1 MFRSAPHNMKQLSA
15 LLSYGTRTVI
25 GLSTEQAV
33 TFLMHFWAMSILS
46 QQYVPDSS
54 DSVPGLRGE

>member
-1 MFRSAPHNMKQLSA
+1 
-15 LLSYGTRTVI
+15 VI